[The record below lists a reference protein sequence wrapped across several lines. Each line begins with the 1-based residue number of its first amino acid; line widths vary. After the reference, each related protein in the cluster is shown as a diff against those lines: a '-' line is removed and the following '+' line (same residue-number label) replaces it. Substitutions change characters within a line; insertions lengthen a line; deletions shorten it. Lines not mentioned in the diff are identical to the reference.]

1 MSVSISGDGAL
12 TGLNTITS
20 NVVEFSGNVSVAGT
34 VTYEDITNVDS
45 VGIITA
51 RSGVRINTGGIVV
64 TTGVSTFTTG
74 PVLIGSGTSTGTASQ
89 PLQVTGGA
97 YVSGNLGIGTI
108 NPQHTVHNYSTS
120 YPTFTADAGSNKEL
134 RLQFHTADNTA
145 NLSSIGAFPLVF
157 QTNSIERARIDSS
170 GNFGLG
176 LTNPSSRLHVVAST
190 GAAVIEQ
197 SGSTS
202 WVMRHKTINPYN
214 NATATTLFT
223 ASPSSNCGLYVEV
236 VVRGASAVANQAYKD
251 TLYAFRYQLG
261 GTYQNS
267 NVTSASVTNIVGT
280 HNAGTLAWVNV
291 SSSTPSL
298 TYTQGNNGYI
308 LESLDVYVVARDGAS
323 ISFNT
328 STVSYG

>member
-1 MSVSISGDGAL
+1 MPLTISGDGGV

-64 TTGVSTFTTG
+64 TTGVSTFTSG

-108 NPQHTVHNYSTS
+108 NPQERVHFYSPTSTNFIRLDNGSSATS
-120 YPTFTADAGSNKEL
+120 YYGLNSSGDTEVNVATNNNLIFKTFGT
-134 RLQFHTADNTA
+134 
-145 NLSSIGAFPLVF
+145 
-157 QTNSIERARIDSS
+157 ERARLDTS

-202 WVMRHKTINPYN
+202 WVMRHKTINSYN
-214 NATATTLFT
+214 NATAATLFT

-236 VVRGASAVANQAYKD
+236 VVRGSNAVGNQAYKD
-251 TLYAFRYQLG
+251 TLYAFRYQVG
-261 GTYQNS
+261 GTLQNS